1 MKKLIIGCLSA
12 AVIIGCGSTKNESQ
26 VALVD
31 LQPNV
36 VSDKFQPSN
45 WQLAWHDEFDYVGES
60 GGKELDKRWDAH
72 HGPSHH
78 ILSSRWRENVE
89 VNDGALYLVNRKEK
103 RAGQDWT
110 SGSIR
115 TKEQFSYGYYEARY
129 KYAASNGTNNS
140 FWLMSYPLGTQPPKG
155 KLFEIDINEGHYPNE
170 VNTNIHNW
178 SDITVNEQGKNT
190 HPSDSRTS
198 TYGAKHKYNYP
209 LEIPVTTTKVRFSS
223 NNFRPFHIRDFNVF
237 GSDPSATGTSNLSQS
252 QDLKLTGSKL
262 NNLANLLD
270 NNIGSSW
277 VAQAEGEKWFEL
289 EWEKPKTISE
299 IEFINGWLYKGK
311 SWSGLITDFKVQY
324 ETQEGWRDIATLDVK
339 KSINFA
345 EQYHTYGLEWNEDEL
360 IFYFDG
366 EEIRREKNDIAHSL
380 TPIWLSLAIIKWDG
394 PVTDK
399 IDGTSMKVDYVRYF
413 KAKP

>member
-1 MKKLIIGCLSA
+1 MKKLIISCLST
-12 AVIIGCGSTKNESQ
+12 AVIIGCVSTKKESQ
-26 VALVD
+26 VTTVD

-36 VSDKFQPSN
+36 VSDNFQPSN

-60 GGKELDKRWDAH
+60 GAKELDKRWDAH

-89 VNDGALYLVNRKEK
+89 VNEGALYLVNRKEK
-103 RAGQDWT
+103 RAGQEWT

-140 FWLMSYPLGTQPPKG
+140 FWLMSYPLGSQPPKG

-178 SDITVNEQGKNT
+178 SDITVNEKGKKT

-209 LEIPVTTTKVRFSS
+209 LEIPVTTSKIRFSS
-223 NNFRPFHIRDFNVF
+223 NNFKPFHIRDFNVF
-237 GSDPSATGTSNLSQS
+237 GTHSSATATSNLSQS
-252 QDLKLTGSKL
+252 KDLKLTGSKS
-262 NNLANLLD
+262 NNLHNLLD
-270 NNIGSSW
+270 NNINSSW
-277 VAQAEGEKWFEL
+277 VSQTEGEKWFEL
-289 EWEKPKTISE
+289 EWKTPKTISE

-324 ETQEGWRDIATLDVK
+324 ETPNGWRDIATLDIT

-366 EEIRREKNDIAHSL
+366 EEIRREKNEIAHSL

-413 KAKP
+413 KPSK

>member
-12 AVIIGCGSTKNESQ
+12 AVVIGCVATKKESQ
-26 VALVD
+26 VTRVD
-31 LQPNV
+31 LQPSV
-36 VSDKFQPSN
+36 VSEKFEPSK
-45 WQLAWHDEFDYVGES
+45 WQLAWHDEFDYIGAS
-60 GGKELDKRWDAH
+60 GDKALDKRWDAH

-89 VNDGALYLVNRKEK
+89 VNEGALYLVNRKEK

-115 TKEQFSYGYYEARY
+115 TKEHFSYGYYEARY

-140 FWLMSYPLGTQPPKG
+140 FWLMSYPLGAQPPKG

-178 SDITVNEQGKNT
+178 SDITVNDKGKKT

-198 TYGAKHKYNYP
+198 TYGTKHKYNYP
-209 LEIPVTTTKVRFSS
+209 LEIPVTTTKLRFSS

-237 GSDPSATGTSNLSQS
+237 GSSSIETATTNLSQS
-252 QDLKLTGSKL
+252 KDLTLTGSTSK
-262 NNLANLLD
+262 NLKNLLD
-270 NNIGSSW
+270 NSIHTSW
-277 VAQAEGEKWFEL
+277 VSQVEGEKWFEF
-289 EWEKPKTISE
+289 EWESPKTIAE
-299 IEFINGWLYKGK
+299 IEFINGWRYKGK
-311 SWSGLITDFKVQY
+311 SWAGLITDFKVQY
-324 ETQEGWRDIATLDVK
+324 QTPEGWRDIATLDIRE
-339 KSINFA
+339 SINFA
-345 EQYHTYGLEWNEDEL
+345 EQYHTYGLEWNEEEL

-366 EEIRREKNDIAHSL
+366 EEIRREKNEIAHSL

-413 KAKP
+413 KPKQ